1 MVLLAKLGVKRAH
14 AGETEQEKALR
25 TLLNSG
31 ENGYNTIRF
40 NSLPMFSAGVRP
52 FGGGEGLYLFF
63 EDKAKRDAQLVFFK
77 DHFVVATQ
85 YREPG
90 TENGFFGRRHHASFS
105 KKGEVL
111 EIGGRMDVACN
122 GKTESASIHVTLKGG
137 RPTGC
142 EIRRFDED
150 GEKLGGVK
158 NPAKVMMEFIA
169 KEMHVWGALGPE
181 ALAIG
186 ERVDVRRIAK
196 DLERKLP
203 VLDPVP
209 APLGELKPQK

>member
-1 MVLLAKLGVKRAH
+1 VVLLAKLGVKRAP

-25 TLLNSG
+25 TILNSG
-31 ENGYNTIRF
+31 EKGFSTIRF
-40 NSLPMFSAGVRP
+40 NSLPLFSAGVRP

-63 EDKAKRDAQLVFFK
+63 ENKERDAQLVFFR
-77 DHFVVATQ
+77 DHLVVATQ
-85 YREPG
+85 YREPN

-111 EIGGRMDVACN
+111 EIGGRMDVERN
-122 GKTESASIHVTLKGG
+122 GKKESACIHVTLDGG

-150 GEKLGGVK
+150 GEKLAGVK
-158 NPAKVMMEFIA
+158 NPAKVMMEFVA
-169 KEMHVWGALGPE
+169 SEMKVWGALGPE

-209 APLGELKPQK
+209 APQGKLKPQK